1 MTAER
6 AKHRQNVPAARE
18 LRGRQTPAESVL
30 WDALRG
36 RRLVGFKFRRQHP
49 IGPLVVDFCCPDC
62 RLAIE
67 VDREV
72 HTTQRAHDDERE
84 ALLVKAGYRM
94 VRFSNQAVQSDLSS
108 VLDQIRMVAHSE
120 PPRSAQPIP
129 RTGGWG

>member
-18 LRGRQTPAESVL
+18 LRGRQTPAERIL

-36 RRLVGFKFRRQHP
+36 RRLAGLKFRRQHP
-49 IGPLVVDFCCPDC
+49 IGPLVVDFCCPDR
-62 RLAIE
+62 RLAIDFDGD
-67 VDREV
+67 VHSAQRE
-72 HTTQRAHDDERE
+72 HDVERE
-84 ALLVKAGYRM
+84 DLLAKAGYQM
-94 VRFSNQAVQSDLSS
+94 VCFSNRAVQQDLSS
-108 VLDQIRMVAHSE
+108 VLAEIRTVADSE